1 MIVNGENSGCGA
13 HAPKLAE
20 EEKDQDDAKEPF
32 FQLTEEKIV
41 LDWIRKLKLAAKWI
55 AQVT

>member
-1 MIVNGENSGCGA
+1 MNGENSGCGA
-13 HAPKLAE
+13 HAPKLAG
-20 EEKDQDDAKEPF
+20 EEKDQDDAKEQF
-32 FQLTEEKIV
+32 FQPTEEKIV